1 MKTPLIFGSVAAR
14 LIARKIS
21 RKVTGVSGSSSFN
34 PENSWDALNSA
45 GASEI
50 GTATSSTSSELSATA
65 GLFSE
70 RPISATTATDPTKTT
85 TNNRKMATSVPKKD
99 PKNDFIYLRYCGVFS
114 LFRGSWAAQR
124 QFPDRYRSTL
134 EQPGSFRK
142 YGVYLLLAVVLTSF
156 CRFANGETAHQGK
169 PTPQP
174 AVSENPAVASDL
186 VDVVQAFLAAGEKDD
201 PTARGKYL
209 GPKVFYYGHSR
220 THAQ

>member
-1 MKTPLIFGSVAAR
+1 
-14 LIARKIS
+14 
-21 RKVTGVSGSSSFN
+21 
-34 PENSWDALNSA
+34 
-45 GASEI
+45 
-50 GTATSSTSSELSATA
+50 
-65 GLFSE
+65 
-70 RPISATTATDPTKTT
+70 
-85 TNNRKMATSVPKKD
+85 MATSVPKKD

-134 EQPGSFRK
+134 EQPDSFRK

-220 THAQ
+220 THAQAVSAIASLYRRWPRRKFTLTESINLFAIPNTRGVYRVTAVYEYKFDNLDEHLSGKSKLTCVVEHDQQGTRIIGVDEKLINGSTVYQKE